1 MKDPKYARFLQECKT
16 NPHFAHCSICKSDFS
31 IANGGTYLINRHIEQ
46 IGHKRLLAFEDKEKS
61 RSMRE
66 FITPSTL
73 LTKLT
78 AAELSLV
85 YHGVHHGHSYL
96 LFFPSRIIQQ
106 IKKTRFF
113 SVPFDGSNKGNI
125 KMFPFI
131 INYFTIQLGITR
143 SVLEVNE
150 QPLETADHIVEAL
163 HDALQKN
170 GIDIQQMTAIGAD
183 NTNITSQF
191 ENSNNSGNIF
201 FLTGN
206 CYSHILNNS
215 VKTSHRHL
223 LVNIELYLS
232 QLYSHFSSSSKRVL
246 ALKEYFD
253 LVEED
258 YMCPLQHIKI
268 RWLNLF
274 TSIDRLMKVYE
285 LLSSYFLNMNND
297 EYGEICPSIIKEFF
311 LSNVA
316 KCTLHFLH
324 QVLFDIQMKNLEL
337 QRCSTSI
344 ADLNRIVT
352 SLLKKLNDRLKQ
364 NYFEHQTR
372 ILLNSMHE
380 DTQQELTSSFIN
392 YLSSI
397 IKYINKYYDDH
408 RVLAE
413 SVAIFE
419 ITEIDQVTFDQI
431 ESCVSILNLELDYD
445 KLFEQMIDLQSTFKE
460 DEAADNEDEQFLH
473 KTSTTQ
479 HHQKIR
485 PDQVWAYLIAKTIT
499 NCDEITKLVSYVYS
513 ISCSNAFAEGVF
525 SHMKPSWTASRNS
538 MLSKTVAA
546 ELKIRLNCKTKYDQF
561 FKFIQNENEVIKIAQ
576 SSQKYS
582 HKRKTSS

>member
-191 ENSNNSGNIF
+191 ENSNNS
-201 FLTGN
+201 
-206 CYSHILNNS
+206 
-215 VKTSHRHL
+215 
-223 LVNIELYLS
+223 VNIELYLS

-546 ELKIRLNCKTKYDQF
+546 ELKIRLNL
-561 FKFIQNENEVIKIAQ
+561 IKIAQ